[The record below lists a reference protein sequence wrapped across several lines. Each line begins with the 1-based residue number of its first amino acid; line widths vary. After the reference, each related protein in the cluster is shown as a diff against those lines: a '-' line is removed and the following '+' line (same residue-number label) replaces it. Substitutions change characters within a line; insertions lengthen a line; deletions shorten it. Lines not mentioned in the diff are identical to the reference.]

1 MTTSPNILTA
11 STSSSSGVGAT
22 RPTLPQTTRISVA
35 PNPQCS
41 PYLGTPETV
50 TATEFVTEPPAPTLA
65 QQNALAYL
73 REQARP
79 GPRAEVKP
87 PVKVPGGCSSVT
99 QSAEQLF
106 GIIGPQHEV
115 FYRGGAVVRVV
126 RAQGR
131 ATIQVVDA
139 ATATS
144 RFEKYVGFVKT
155 ANGGTTWFDQPTI
168 INEATAKQ
176 YLKSDAC
183 RTLLPALTG
192 IVHSPLLV
200 ERDGRLHQS
209 PSGYDPATGMFVAQ
223 QTVMPELPLPEAV
236 GLLNGLLEDFR
247 FQTPGDRSRALA
259 SFLTP
264 ALKFGG
270 FIHGSIPIEV
280 AEANASQSGKSF
292 RQQLVA
298 AVYGERMGTVTKK
311 QGDPKGL
318 EETFQKQLSD
328 GRAFIQIDNIRGKID
343 SQMMEAFV
351 TARDSFAVRIA
362 FHPHLTVDPSKH
374 VLFISSNGF
383 ESTTDL
389 ANRSSIV
396 RILKREQHNFRLHE
410 GRDLVEHVFHH
421 HIRYLSAVYAVIRRW
436 HEAGKP
442 RTEETG
448 HAFHEWCQICD
459 WIIQQVFRGAPLMDG
474 HAEAKERAANPN
486 LTFFRSLAVK
496 LEAAGRLNVP
506 WSASNLAEFCAD
518 LDVVIPGLSETNENP
533 NQPRVQVGKAMKAVL
548 EDVGEERRWEGFR
561 LTRTTRTMQT
571 DAGNQDNR
579 TSYTISQLTS
589 CAPGAL
595 PRSVSERTSDETQ

>member
-1 MTTSPNILTA
+1 MTTSHNILTA
-11 STSSSSGVGAT
+11 STSASRGVGAT
-22 RPTLPQTTRISVA
+22 SSTLPQTTRISVDTK
-35 PNPQCS
+35 PQCS

-50 TATEFVTEPPAPTLA
+50 TGTEITTEPQAPTLPP
-65 QQNALAYL
+65 QDALAYL
-73 REQARP
+73 REVARP
-79 GPRAEVKP
+79 GPRAEAKP
-87 PVKVPGGCSSVT
+87 TVKVPGGVTSVT

-106 GIIGPQHEV
+106 GIIGPKREV
-115 FYRGGAVVRVV
+115 FYRGGAMVRVV
-126 RAQGR
+126 REQGR
-131 ATIQVVDA
+131 ATIQVVEA
-139 ATATS
+139 VTATS
-144 RFEKYVGFVKT
+144 LFEKYVGFAKT
-155 ANGGTTWFDQPTI
+155 ATCGTTWFDKPTI
-168 INEATAKQ
+168 INEGTARQ

-183 RTLLPALTG
+183 RTLLPALKG

-209 PSGYDPATGMFVAQ
+209 RSGYDPATEMFVAQ
-223 QTVMPELPLPEAV
+223 ETVMPELPLPEAV
-236 GLLNGLLEDFR
+236 ALLNSLLEDFR

-270 FIHGSIPIEV
+270 FIRGPIPIEV

-328 GRAFIQIDNIRGKID
+328 GRAFIQIDNLRGKID
-343 SQMMEAFV
+343 SQMVEAFV
-351 TARDSFAVRIA
+351 TARDSFPVRIA
-362 FHPHLTVDPSKH
+362 FHPHLNVDPSKQ

-383 ESTTDL
+383 ESTKDL

-396 RILKREQHNFRLHE
+396 RILKREQHNFRLYD

-421 HIRYLSAVYAVIRRW
+421 HIRYLSAVYAVIGEW
-436 HEAGKP
+436 HRAGKP

-448 HAFHEWCQICD
+448 HDFHEWCQICD
-459 WIIQQVFRGAPLMDG
+459 WIIQQVFRGAPLMEG

-496 LEAAGRLNVP
+496 LEAAGRLNVLL
-506 WSASNLAEFCAD
+506 SASNLAEFCAD
-518 LDVVIPGLSETNENP
+518 LGVVIPGLSETNENP
-533 NQPRVQVGKAMKAVL
+533 NQPRIQVGKAMKAVL
-548 EDVGEERRWEGFR
+548 DGVEERRWEGYR
-561 LTRTTRTMQT
+561 LTRTIRPMQT

-579 TSYTISQLTS
+579 TSYTISRLTS

-595 PRSVSERTSDETQ
+595 PRSVSERASDETQ